1 MKIKLK
7 NVILSV
13 FAILLISCLIIAR
26 TTIGNLLR
34 GYVHF
39 PEEYVGDVL
48 TMEDGQK
55 FTIFRR
61 LKVDGNG
68 DNHDDLAVFKIR
80 FKFKNL
86 STGAN
91 KRLSIIPAPF
101 LMGMTGFREK
111 NWTINENTNDFQGIY
126 QWTSREMAE
135 RYPDT
140 FIFKLM
146 TKRAAPGTVS
156 YEIIPNTD
164 LSEYLSASRDV
175 QL

>member
-13 FAILLISCLIIAR
+13 LAILLISCLIIAR
-26 TTIGNLLR
+26 TTIGNVLR
-34 GYVHF
+34 GSVHF

-55 FTIFRR
+55 FTVFRR
-61 LKVDGNG
+61 LKVDGNV
-68 DNHDDLAVFKIR
+68 DKHDDLAVFKVR

-111 NWTINENTNDFQGIY
+111 NWAINEKTNDFQGIY

-135 RYPDT
+135 RYPET

-146 TKRAAPGTVS
+146 TKRATPGTVS

-164 LSEYLSASRDV
+164 LSDYLSARRDV

>member
-26 TTIGNLLR
+26 TAIGYLLR
-34 GYVHF
+34 GSVHF

-55 FTIFRR
+55 FTVFRR
-61 LKVDGNG
+61 LKVDSQG
-68 DNHDDLAVFKIR
+68 DNHDNQAVFKVR

-101 LMGMTGFREK
+101 LMGMKGFREK
-111 NWTINENTNDFQGIY
+111 YWTINENTNDFQGIY
-126 QWTSREMAE
+126 QWSTKETAE
-135 RYPDT
+135 RYPET

-146 TKRAAPGTVS
+146 TKRAAPGTVT
-156 YEIIPNTD
+156 YEILPKTD
-164 LSEYLSASRDV
+164 LSEYLSATSAP
-175 QL
+175 

>member
-13 FAILLISCLIIAR
+13 LAILLISCLIIAR
-26 TTIGNLLR
+26 TTIGNVLR
-34 GYVHF
+34 GSVHF

-55 FTIFRR
+55 FTVFRR
-61 LKVDGNG
+61 LKVDGNV
-68 DNHDDLAVFKIR
+68 DKHDDLAVFKVR

-101 LMGMTGFREK
+101 LMGMKGFREK
-111 NWTINENTNDFQGIY
+111 DWTINENTNDFQGIY
-126 QWTSREMAE
+126 QWSTKETAE
-135 RYPDT
+135 RYPHT

-156 YEIIPNTD
+156 YEILPNTD
-164 LSEYLSASRDV
+164 LSEYLSATGAP
-175 QL
+175 

>member
-26 TTIGNLLR
+26 TTIGNVLR
-34 GYVHF
+34 GSVHF

-55 FTIFRR
+55 FTVFRR
-61 LKVDGNG
+61 LKVDGQG
-68 DNHDDLAVFKIR
+68 DNHDNKAVFKVR

-101 LMGMTGFREK
+101 LMGMEGFLEK
-111 NWTINENTNDFQGIY
+111 DWTINEATNEFQGIY
-126 QWTSREMAE
+126 QWSSKEIAD
-135 RYPDT
+135 RYPNT

-146 TKRAAPGTVS
+146 TMRAAPRTVS
-156 YEIIPNTD
+156 YETIPDADLTD
-164 LSEYLSASRDV
+164 YLNGICFQDP
-175 QL
+175 